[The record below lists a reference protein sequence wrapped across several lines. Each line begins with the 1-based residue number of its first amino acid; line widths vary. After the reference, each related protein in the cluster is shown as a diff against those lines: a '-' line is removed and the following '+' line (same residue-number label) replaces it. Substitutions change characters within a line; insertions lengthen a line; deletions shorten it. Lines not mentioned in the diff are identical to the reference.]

1 MAQQIH
7 RIEKEFIFKTL
18 MESDSPIAIHFQ
30 KERHRGRVKFLSK
43 TELSIELEKPDAA
56 SFKRGEE
63 LRLFFRFRGTPIT
76 CVSRYIKREEG
87 RFVLEPPEA
96 VYRDLSRLY
105 ERVEADSSMSVTL
118 LINGERLNIDF
129 PASESYYEPEP
140 PSLDLNFD
148 VSRISDLLRAFR
160 ERSAAFASE
169 NKITMFRE
177 RRPDDV
183 VERMLALSGKII
195 VLPFDNLDSFTMVRS
210 KLATSL
216 LKEDDLHRMF
226 REAGEDPMI
235 AASEL
240 QDHLNKLKT
249 QKVWHELYCPVL
261 FREFVVG
268 YIYLMRADMYITP
281 FSQEHLDMV
290 HQFSRLLSYSLKLN
304 GYFKAEPVKEEFSNS
319 ELVDISG
326 SGLLFSY
333 PLDGPSI
340 QLYTDVEL
348 TVTIGDHRAKILG
361 RVVRKFRDA
370 GQVYLGVQF
379 MDLSDADQ
387 HLLLGQLYGEDY
399 DGQIEQ
405 PVDGPRPPQL

>member
-18 MESDSPIAIHFQ
+18 IENDSPVAVHFHQ
-30 KERHRGRVKFLSK
+30 QRLRGRVHNLTK
-43 TELSIELEKPDAA
+43 TELALELENPEAI
-56 SFKRGEE
+56 SFSRGNE

-76 CVSRYIKREEG
+76 CTAKYIKKDDG
-87 RFVLEPPEA
+87 RFLLEPPEA

-105 ERVEADSSMSVTL
+105 ERVEADSSMTVSL

-177 RRPDDV
+177 RKPDDV

-240 QDHLNKLKT
+240 QDHLTKLKN

-268 YIYLMRADMYITP
+268 YIYLMRADMFITP

-304 GYFKAEPVKEEFSNS
+304 GYFKAEPVKEEFTSS

-348 TVTIGDHRAKILG
+348 TVSLGEIRLKILG

-379 MDLSDADQ
+379 MDLSDDDQ
-387 HLLLGQLYGEDY
+387 HLLLTELYGKEY

-405 PVDGPRPPQL
+405 PLE

>member
-18 MESDSPIAIHFQ
+18 IDGNSPVAIHFHQ
-30 KERHRGRVKFLSK
+30 QRHRCHVLSSDK
-43 TELSIELEKPDAA
+43 SQLKMKLENPKKAQFERNDQ
-56 SFKRGEE
+56 

-76 CVSRYIKREEG
+76 CTV
-87 RFVLEPPEA
+87 RFLSMENDAIVLSPPEA

-105 ERVEADSSMSVTL
+105 ERVEADSAMSVHL
-118 LINGERLNIDF
+118 LINGERLSIDF

-140 PSLDLNFD
+140 PDLDFNFD
-148 VSRISDLLRAFR
+148 VSRISELLKAFR

-177 RRPDDV
+177 RRPADI

-195 VLPFDNLDSFTMVRS
+195 LLPFDNVDSFTLMRS
-210 KLATSL
+210 KLATSI
-216 LKEDDLHRMF
+216 LKEGDLNRMF
-226 REAGEDPMI
+226 REAGEDPVRS
-235 AASEL
+235 ASEI
-240 QDHLNKLKT
+240 QAHQQRIKS
-249 QKVWHELYCPVL
+249 QQVWHELYCPVL

-268 YIYLMRADMYITP
+268 YIYLMRADMLITP
-281 FSQEHLDMV
+281 FSQDNLDMV

-304 GYFKAEPVKEEFSNS
+304 GYFKSEPVKQEFTNS

-333 PLDGPSI
+333 PLNGPSI
-340 QLYTDVEL
+340 QLYTDVDL
-348 TVTIGDHRAKILG
+348 TVKLHDLSLNIRG

-370 GQVYLGVQF
+370 GQIYLGVQY
-379 MDLSDADQ
+379 MDLSDNDQ
-387 HLLLGQLYGEDY
+387 HQLLSQLYGQDY

-405 PVDGPRPPQL
+405 IEE